1 MDEKDLNIKEI
12 FKKAFQ
18 NHQKKK
24 FGIAENLYKEI
35 LKKETNHFEAN
46 YLLGSLLAQN
56 KNFNLAKK
64 LLKKAN
70 QIDPNHLSVL
80 NNLGL
85 VFYELGEF
93 QLAID
98 C

>member
-1 MDEKDLNIKEI
+1 M
-12 FKKAFQ
+12 
-18 NHQKKK
+18 
-24 FGIAENLYKEI
+24 
-35 LKKETNHFEAN
+35 
-46 YLLGSLLAQN
+46 LAQN

-93 QLAID
+93 QLAVD
-98 C
+98 CYEKAIKIKKNIAPIYNNLGNSFKELDRRNKNQIRSL